1 MQSVPRE
8 HEPVYSLPGPPS
20 SQSPSEAQTHVSAQ
34 ALGFGTNHC
43 SAVLSMAHKNVGLD
57 VLPTYANSWA
67 PRSLAWRMPPVK
79 FGACSTVPGGTSLP
93 SPLIAD
99 RKVRWVLRGLRANGP
114 VGESQL
120 SSVT

>member
-1 MQSVPRE
+1 VQSVPRE

-20 SQSPSEAQTHVSAQ
+20 SQSPSEAQTHVSVQ

-43 SAVLSMAHKNVGLD
+43 PAVLSMAHKNVGLD
-57 VLPTYANSWA
+57 VLPTYANSWS

-79 FGACSTVPGGTSLP
+79 FRAWSTVPGGTSLP
-93 SPLIAD
+93 SPFVAD
-99 RKVRWVLRGLRANGP
+99 RKVRWGSKWLRANGP